1 MAESTSTQKIKEEET
16 SKKEVYSPSADE
28 QALIEKWKK
37 RFTRAEEYL
46 RPYRAKWLRMYKHY
60 RAYQE
65 KMNYAYQTRLMPP
78 IAFQIVETVASRLAT
93 AKRKTRILPRDKKD
107 TESKS
112 ISAWNDL
119 VGYDFDAIKLSK
131 KLPKWVKSA
140 STYGNGIGMLTW
152 LTDESIDHDD
162 PFLTICDLWDILPA
176 PETEDLEEDC
186 PWLIRRILK
195 SKDKIERE
203 EKARGENVLYKNV
216 SFLEP
221 KQVEDWKKERM

>member
-1 MAESTSTQKIKEEET
+1 MAESTSTPKIKEEET

-37 RFTRAEEYL
+37 RFIRAEEYL

-65 KMNYAYQTRLMPP
+65 KTNYAYQTRLMPP

-140 STYGNGIGMLTW
+140 CTYGNGIGMLTW

-162 PFLTICDLWDILPA
+162 PFLTICDLWDILPS
-176 PETEDLEEDC
+176 PPTL
-186 PWLIRRILK
+186 
-195 SKDKIERE
+195 
-203 EKARGENVLYKNV
+203 N
-216 SFLEP
+216 F
-221 KQVEDWKKERM
+221 